1 MSSDQRKRPSHT
13 LKNPLLVRGKL
24 TTNLYAMTK
33 DTNYENF
40 IAECPY
46 CDCKNENIFNR
57 VSDLKTTKPISSMEV
72 KCLKCKRK
80 FRITSDLVSEK
91 HQYLI
96 YDCYE
101 LLKQKRYM
109 YCVINLCI
117 ACEAFFLKGIEVK
130 LLWEPWKQKLFQR
143 DTEIFNHYSDKLYK
157 KTHDYTYSKLLN
169 VFFDLYL
176 KNRSFHSQMSIDDY
190 MNVIDCFAKIEP
202 KDEDMQKYHD
212 PETRDLFM
220 RLKKLKIN
228 EMRNKVAHKYAFR
241 PTLQDAKKY
250 HKEVESII
258 FSLQTRLKIK
268 HETAYFN

>member
-1 MSSDQRKRPSHT
+1 M
-13 LKNPLLVRGKL
+13 
-24 TTNLYAMTK
+24 TNLYALKTK
-33 DTNYENF
+33 PNYENF

-46 CDCKNENIFNR
+46 CKEENIFNR
-57 VSDLKTTKPISSMEV
+57 ASQLETFEYIDCKEV
-72 KCLKCKRK
+72 ECFKCKQK
-80 FRITSDLVSEK
+80 FNIKGDYVGEK
-91 HQYLI
+91 HEYLI

-109 YCVINLCI
+109 YCIINLCI

-130 LLWEPWKQKLFQR
+130 LLWEPWKQKLFQG

-202 KDEDMQKYHD
+202 KDEDIQKYHD

-220 RLKKLKIN
+220 NLKKLKIN
-228 EMRNKVAHKYAFR
+228 KIRNDVAHKCAFR
-241 PTLQDAKKY
+241 PTLQDAEKY
-250 HKEVESII
+250 RKEVQSII
-258 FSLQTRLKIK
+258 FGLQTMLKMK
-268 HETAYFN
+268 HETTYFN